1 MEDQSRGCPQ
11 GSLFGPLLWNLLQND
26 LSLNVHTSNLFM
38 YADDHQIYFNGTSI
52 ETVASSLK
60 KETEN
65 VSQWYK
71 DNLLQANP
79 NKYQILVIAP

>member
-1 MEDQSRGCPQ
+1 
-11 GSLFGPLLWNLLQND
+11 
-26 LSLNVHTSNLFM
+26 M
-38 YADDHQIYFNGTSI
+38 YADDHQIYFKGTSI
-52 ETVASSLK
+52 TTVASSLK

-79 NKYQILVIAP
+79 NKYKILVIAPPRGDNNATDTCTLKIDAQTNKESEDTWN

>member
-1 MEDQSRGCPQ
+1 
-11 GSLFGPLLWNLLQND
+11 
-26 LSLNVHTSNLFM
+26 M

-52 ETVASSLK
+52 ETVAFSLK